1 MEIPLNPLSFA
12 PSCVKRLSLALL
24 LAAIVMIF
32 GAGCESMRCLTC
44 PDARNQAAPPPAR
57 A

>member
-1 MEIPLNPLSFA
+1 METPLTPLSFA
-12 PSCVKRLSLALL
+12 PSRVKRLSLALL
-24 LAAIVMIF
+24 LAAITVVF

-44 PDARNQAAPPPAR
+44 PDARNQAAPPPTR